1 MNRTNGFT
9 LLELMIVVV
18 IIGILLG
25 IALPSYQ
32 SYVLKSNRTEA
43 RAALLDIAARQE
55 RYAAQNNKYAFL
67 PGLGASRTTP
77 NNKYTMFIGRCAGG
91 SIDSCYVITATANGA
106 QAKDTDCLT
115 ITYDSFGNKGGTTLN
130 CW

>member
-55 RYAAQNNKYAFL
+55 RYAAQNNRYV
-67 PGLGASRTTP
+67 GIGRLGVSRTTP
-77 NNKYTMFIGRCAGG
+77 KGYYTMSAGAGG
-91 SIDSCYVITATANGA
+91 SLNTCYVITATANGA
-106 QAKDTDCLT
+106 QANDTDCLT
-115 ITYDSFGNKGGTTLN
+115 ITYDSTGAKGGTTAN